1 MAHAPQKNYPPVPLP
16 SINLA
21 GKPEPLTGK
30 FSDIRLPSATLTIV
44 RSSGLLKA

>member
-16 SINLA
+16 GINLA
-21 GKPEPLTGK
+21 RKPEPLTSK
-30 FSDIRLPSATLTIV
+30 FSDIPLPRTTVTIV